1 MLRGGAAIEG
11 GGGGKDVYSNN
22 FIIYHHFVQCPPKIA
37 RNDHYLWLS
46 DSFFSNNRYFWL
58 LEISKILTTRT
69 SGYQKLE
76 TF

>member
-46 DSFFSNNRYFWL
+46 DSFFF
-58 LEISKILTTRT
+58 
-69 SGYQKLE
+69 
-76 TF
+76 